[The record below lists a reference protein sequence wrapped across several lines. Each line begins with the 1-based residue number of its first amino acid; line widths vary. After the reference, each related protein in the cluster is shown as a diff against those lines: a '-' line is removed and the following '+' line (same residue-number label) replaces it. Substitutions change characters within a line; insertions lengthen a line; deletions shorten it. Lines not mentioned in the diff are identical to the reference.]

1 MKVNKRLIGVFIMV
15 FVSVNI
21 FVCCKKN
28 RDSRNLEEATNL
40 NPVRISVFTYRADD
54 DFIADVSKYLESIQ
68 AKNPE
73 KVQFTFYDSKNSQ
86 ILQNENIDIAI
97 NEGTDLLLVNLVDSG
112 EGQVVINKA
121 KENNLPVIF
130 YNRQPVTLSPVKSY
144 NKALFIGSD
153 IREGSD
159 LKAQILIDA
168 WNSNKENIDRNKDNI
183 MQYVTL
189 SGGLESK
196 EAAIWW
202 KNTPE
207 IIEKAGIKTEELG
220 IRVANFDEELAQRA
234 MEALFFKFGNIIEVI
249 ISDDDT
255 MAIAAIKV
263 LQDKGYNKGDES
275 KTIPVVGV
283 DAKEEA
289 RQLIDKGFMT
299 GSVIQD
305 PDTLAKAL
313 YDVGMNL
320 VLRRNPLEGTNYVF
334 DETGVAIRIP
344 FEGVYEKNKD

>member
-1 MKVNKRLIGVFIMV
+1 MKKIKYTIVFTIVYIIINIMV
-15 FVSVNI
+15 GFKQYENHISVAQPE
-21 FVCCKKN
+21 VLK
-28 RDSRNLEEATNL
+28 
-40 NPVRISVFTYRADD
+40 PVKISVFPYRADD
-54 DFIADVSKYLESIQ
+54 DFIDDVSKYLESIQ
-68 AKNPE
+68 AKNSE

-86 ILQNENIDIAI
+86 ILQNENIDKAI
-97 NEGTDLLLVNLVDSG
+97 NEGTDLLLVNLVDPV

-130 YNRQPVTLSPVKSY
+130 YNRQPVTLTPVKSY

-153 IREGSD
+153 IREGAD
-159 LKAQILIDA
+159 LKAQILIDI
-168 WNSNKENIDRNKDNI
+168 WNVNKEKIDRNKDSI

-189 SGGLESK
+189 SGGLEFK

-202 KNTPE
+202 KSTPE

-234 MEALFFKFGNIIEVI
+234 MEELFYKFGNNIEVI

-255 MAIAAIKV
+255 MAIAAIRV

-275 KTIPVVGV
+275 KNIAVVGV
-283 DAKEEA
+283 DAKDEA

-299 GSVIQD
+299 GSVIQS
-305 PDTLAKAL
+305 PETLAKAL
-313 YDVGMNL
+313 YDVGINL

-344 FEGVYEKNKD
+344 FEGVYENK